1 MTSTAL
7 VPVAVA
13 VELLEARE
21 IEQLPHCGACG
32 QPTERLRRLGGVG
45 RPLCVSCYQRA
56 RRAAEAAFEELRTVA
71 IHATD
76 ALLYS
81 FLVGKGLAPRSIR
94 LYMRTVWAGDRWF
107 AARGWSLAR
116 ATPLQV
122 AAYAKT
128 KPMSFSSQSL
138 VRIAFSHYWELTEHP
153 RPPAKAV
160 RVPQKEMM
168 VCRALDDDDARV
180 LARAARARG
189 DLKGLAVLFGIY
201 EGMRREEIA
210 CVRWDALDGD
220 WITVLGKGAKTRT
233 IPLHPVVSEALAAT
247 DRSAPYVFPGRVDGG
262 HISPASIWNW
272 VRAVSV
278 EAGVGLVRP
287 HWLRHT
293 ALATSN
299 DATGD
304 LRTVQHFAGHA
315 RSATTE
321 GYTRA
326 TRAKLQD
333 AVRAIDY

>member
-1 MTSTAL
+1 VTSTAL
-7 VPVAVA
+7 VPVAVS
-13 VELLEARE
+13 VDVLEARE

-45 RPLCVSCYQRA
+45 RPLCVGCYQRA

-71 IHATD
+71 IQATD

-81 FLVGKGLAPRSIR
+81 FLV
-94 LYMRTVWAGDRWF
+94 
-107 AARGWSLAR
+107 
-116 ATPLQV
+116 
-122 AAYAKT
+122 
-128 KPMSFSSQSL
+128 
-138 VRIAFSHYWELTEHP
+138 
-153 RPPAKAV
+153 
-160 RVPQKEMM
+160 
-168 VCRALDDDDARV
+168 
-180 LARAARARG
+180 
-189 DLKGLAVLFGIY
+189 
-201 EGMRREEIA
+201 
-210 CVRWDALDGD
+210 
-220 WITVLGKGAKTRT
+220 KGAKTRT
-233 IPLHPVVSEALAAT
+233 IPLHPAVSEAIAAT
-247 DRSAPYVFPGRVDGG
+247 DHSGPHIFPGRVDGG

-326 TRAKLQD
+326 TRARLRD